1 MNLRSE
7 VIHAP
12 PYSFHPPAEGIK
24 LDQNELPYPLP
35 DHVRDEVARVASEV
49 ALNRYPDLHAWTL
62 RDRLARIDGWDPDG
76 VLVTSGSNVLLH
88 YAVVAAGIGRT
99 VLTVSPT
106 FSVYSLQARIL
117 GAKLVE
123 VPLDAGFA
131 LPVDALVR
139 ELEAGEG
146 VLMIAN
152 PAAPT
157 GNLHPEGELERLIQA
172 AAGRWLV
179 VLDEAYHAFSGTD
192 LSRFARLP
200 NVLVVRTLSKAA
212 GLAGLRVGYGLCE
225 PQLAR
230 QLTKV
235 MIPFNVSQLQQA
247 IAGVILDHR
256 DALAQQVNEVVS
268 ERVRMAGVMAGLMG
282 VEVFDS
288 STNFLLFRVNE
299 AALVYGALR
308 ERGILIRR
316 QDHLPGLEG
325 CLRVNA
331 GLREENDAFLD
342 ALASVLGQGTEVP
355 A

>member
-35 DHVRDEVARVASEV
+35 DHVRAEVARVAAEV
-49 ALNRYPDLHAWTL
+49 ALNRYPDLHAFTL
-62 RDRLARIDGWDPDG
+62 RDRLAGIDAWDPEG

-117 GAKLVE
+117 GARLVE
-123 VPLDAGFA
+123 VPLGAGFS
-131 LPVDALVR
+131 LPVDELVR
-139 ELEAGEG
+139 ELGAGEG
-146 VLMIAN
+146 VLIIAN

-157 GNLHPEGELERLIQA
+157 GNLHPDAEVERLIEA

-212 GLAGLRVGYGLCE
+212 GLAGLRIGYGLCE
-225 PQLAR
+225 PALAR

-235 MIPFNVSQLQQA
+235 MIPFNVSELQQA
-247 IAGVILDHR
+247 VAGVVLDHR
-256 DALAQQVNEVVS
+256 ETLAGQVREVVA
-268 ERVRMAGVMAGLMG
+268 ERARIEGAMAGLDG
-282 VEVFDS
+282 VEVFQS
-288 STNFLLFRVNE
+288 STNFVLFRVE
-299 AALVYGALR
+299 DAAGVYGALR
-308 ERGILIRR
+308 ERGVLIRL
-316 QDHLPGLEG
+316 QDHLPGLDG

-331 GLREENDAFLD
+331 GLREENDAFLE
-342 ALASVLGQGTEVP
+342 ALASAVGKGTEVS